1 MRFYN
6 VCPRRFSLFW
16 KNYTKWDRANNFF
29 TKRQQVNHSF
39 VSIGLQTLWKSK
51 AIFRLTTLHE
61 IVLVQLALNEYFHF
75 MYFTPYGVFFDL
87 LSLSICLNSPTNG
100 LIYLSFC
107 YFISILCVM
116 HNFLV
121 SLRWL
126 VIDFISPNKF
136 YKFSWKYSMKF
147 TTEMEET
154 SWIYFS
160 IFCSQNLL
168 PWQPSGEFRLK
179 KSIVLFRRQ
188 VGDIFSNS

>member
-1 MRFYN
+1 MKDGLRKFYELYLN
-6 VCPRRFSLFW
+6 TICAFTMSIQHV
-16 KNYTKWDRANNFF
+16 YTKWDRANNFF

-121 SLRWL
+121 
-126 VIDFISPNKF
+126 
-136 YKFSWKYSMKF
+136 
-147 TTEMEET
+147 
-154 SWIYFS
+154 
-160 IFCSQNLL
+160 
-168 PWQPSGEFRLK
+168 
-179 KSIVLFRRQ
+179 
-188 VGDIFSNS
+188 